1 MDLNQIYG
9 GLTLVLILLTSL
21 CIHEWAHAF
30 VADMLGDST
39 PHEQGRVT
47 LNPAAHID
55 PIGTLFLPLFM
66 VLFGSGMIFGWGR
79 PVMTQPSQYK
89 CGARLGDIL
98 VSLAGPASNVLL
110 GIVAGV
116 AHGLMAQNGVG
127 EKTLLL
133 VQNFMHINALLAGLN
148 LLPIPP
154 LDGFHVL
161 RQVIRM
167 KDELYIKI
175 TQFGF
180 VIVLL
185 FFMVPQFR
193 IVIFI
198 AKAIAYLPM
207 QLADTVA
214 ANL

>member
-1 MDLNQIYG
+1 
-9 GLTLVLILLTSL
+9 
-21 CIHEWAHAF
+21 
-30 VADMLGDST
+30 MLGDPT

-79 PVMTQPSQYK
+79 PVMTQPSNYK

-98 VSLAGPASNVLL
+98 VSLAGPVSNILL
-110 GIVAGV
+110 GITAGII
-116 AHGLMAQNGVG
+116 HGILAQNGVG
-127 EKTLLL
+127 EKTLSLFE
-133 VQNFMHINALLAGLN
+133 QFMIINALLAGLN

-161 RQVIRM
+161 RQIIRM
-167 KDELYIKI
+167 KDETYMKI
-175 TQFGF
+175 SKFGF

-193 IVIFI
+193 IVISI
-198 AKAIAYLPM
+198 AMQLAYLPM
-207 QLADTVA
+207 QLASTIA

>member
-1 MDLNQIYG
+1 MDLNQLYG
-9 GLTLVLILLTSL
+9 GLTLVLILLVSL

-30 VADMLGDST
+30 VADLLGDAT
-39 PHEQGRVT
+39 PREDGRVT
-47 LNPAAHID
+47 LNPSAHID

-66 VLFGSGMIFGWGR
+66 VLFGSGIIFGWGR

-110 GIVAGV
+110 GILAGI
-116 AHGLMAQNGVG
+116 AYGFMAQGG
-127 EKTLLL
+127 ADDKALSL
-133 VQNFMHINALLAGLN
+133 VQKFAEINALLAGLN

-154 LDGFHVL
+154 LDGFHVF
-161 RQVIRM
+161 RQIIRM
-167 KDELYIKI
+167 KDETYYKL
-175 TQFGF
+175 TQYGF

-185 FFMVPQFR
+185 FFMVPQFQ

-198 AKAIAYLPM
+198 AKWLAYFPM
-207 QLADTVA
+207 LMVGAPPFNQ
-214 ANL
+214 